1 MKNTLIIAVAFL
13 LLLSC
18 SSEEKKAQ
26 KALMNQVTLAGD
38 KVVAVSFESLSGHL
52 KAAASEGG
60 IENAI
65 DYCNINALPLT
76 DSLSRSF
83 DVDIKRTS
91 AQLRNPANSP
101 DSLEA
106 YMLDL
111 YQQILKMKKPMV
123 GKALLT
129 KNNEVRYFAPIM
141 VKAQCLNCH
150 GTVGQQVSDSTY
162 SLIQA
167 RYPADAATG
176 YNEGQLRGLWSIN
189 FGDYESVKT
198 MIQELNKE
206 SEKVDS

>member
-1 MKNTLIIAVAFL
+1 
-13 LLLSC
+13 
-18 SSEEKKAQ
+18 
-26 KALMNQVTLAGD
+26 MNEVTKAGD
-38 KVVAVSFESLSGHL
+38 KVVQQLRFQSLSGHL

-65 DYCNINALPLT
+65 NYCNINALPLT

-91 AQLRNPANSP
+91 AQLRNHANSP

-176 YNEGQLRGLWSIN
+176 YSEGQLRGLWSIN
-189 FGDYESVKT
+189 FGDYESV
-198 MIQELNKE
+198 N
-206 SEKVDS
+206 EKFKSLKQDSILRNN